1 MSNELIVR
9 NGLVVKGTTA
19 ITNNLD
25 LTGSARIN
33 TDAAIAGQLNVTGST
48 VIGGKL
54 STLNDLAVT
63 GSARINTDVNV
74 GGQLNVTGST
84 VVTGK
89 ISTLDDLAVTGSAR
103 INTDVNVGGQLNVTG
118 STVVTGKIS
127 TLDDLAVTGSA
138 RVNTNVNV
146 GGNLNVTG
154 STVLGGKTTVSSS
167 LDVTGSIAV
176 IGSGSISGDLNVS
189 SSLIVGSKASVLG
202 DLAVTGSAR
211 INTDLNLGGQ
221 LNVTGSTVVTG
232 KISTL
237 DDLAVTGS
245 ARINTNVNVG
255 GQLNVTGSTVM
266 QDKVS
271 MLGDLSVTG
280 SARINTDVN
289 VGGQLNVTGSAVMQ
303 DKVSMLNGLAVTG
316 SIYSDL
322 LAYLTSSHAVS
333 ASYAKGGS
341 VDTASYIQNAQSA
354 SYVLTTTWDSAS
366 LGSILSASVA
376 TRLHDIVNDATT
388 SIAGTASFA
397 LKAADLVTTNNYTVT
412 QFTASSIQVTNLKV
426 VTITSSIVYA
436 SGSNVFGDSL
446 TSNQLFTGSV
456 KITGSLNVD
465 SGTTTKV
472 LTVNTAG
479 LPATFVTAETTGIT
493 TATPV
498 DAFADTAGYAAKW
511 FVSARSGTNYRTS
524 EVMAAW
530 DAAGNVLTFTE
541 FSTTDVGDTN
551 PMVFSIE
558 INSNVVSLTATP
570 ASGTWGVRTTRILM

>member
-1 MSNELIVR
+1 
-9 NGLVVKGTTA
+9 
-19 ITNNLD
+19 
-25 LTGSARIN
+25 
-33 TDAAIAGQLNVTGST
+33 
-48 VIGGKL
+48 
-54 STLNDLAVT
+54 
-63 GSARINTDVNV
+63 
-74 GGQLNVTGST
+74 
-84 VVTGK
+84 
-89 ISTLDDLAVTGSAR
+89 
-103 INTDVNVGGQLNVTG
+103 
-118 STVVTGKIS
+118 
-127 TLDDLAVTGSA
+127 
-138 RVNTNVNV
+138 
-146 GGNLNVTG
+146 
-154 STVLGGKTTVSSS
+154 
-167 LDVTGSIAV
+167 
-176 IGSGSISGDLNVS
+176 
-189 SSLIVGSKASVLG
+189 LIVGSKASVLG

-237 DDLAVTGS
+237 SDLA
-245 ARINTNVNVG
+245 
-255 GQLNVTGSTVM
+255 
-266 QDKVS
+266 
-271 MLGDLSVTG
+271 VTG

-289 VGGQLNVTGSAVMQ
+289 VGGQLNVTGSTVVTGKISTLSDLAVTGSARINTDVNVGGQ
-303 DKVSMLNGLAVTG
+303 LNVTGSTVVTGKISTLDDLAVSGSARINTDVNVGGQLNVTGSAVIQGKTSILGGLAVTG

-341 VDTASYIQNAQSA
+341 VDTASYVAFAQTA
-354 SYVLTTTWDSAS
+354 SYVSIATWDSAS
-366 LGSILSASVA
+366 LGSILSSSVA
-376 TRLHDIVNDATT
+376 TRLHDIVEDATT

-412 QFTASSIQVTNLKV
+412 QLTASAIQVTNLKV

-498 DAFADTAGYAAKW
+498 DSFADTSGYAAKW